1 MAISLIAQPVYFSP
15 AYNPLNFI
23 YDSTNKNQD
32 GFKYIFDIYESGTSN
47 LIQRYRVLPRYS
59 DGYGE
64 LDISK
69 RMQSLLS
76 YDFSQP
82 TEDATA
88 PNSFYKYD
96 LKIGEE
102 YVTYFSWTANLVAD
116 GSYTEITFT
125 ANHSFSVGDR
135 VVIAQADGGVANPD
149 LEGLFI
155 VTAVNALNKITVNS
169 LWSEVTDATIN
180 GEVRF
185 SDNRTTIV
193 TNLFAANNQYVYNA
207 AFDHLDWIGYSEAPY
222 ILSGTSDKFLTSRP
236 ANNFYITPNQEF
248 YFNLCTNS
256 VSTGRIYFQND
267 AGTTGYYAAN
277 ASGFVFQANVGSTA
291 VPSTF
296 TVGAAPIIT
305 ATTTYY
311 DVWYADNTGT
321 QLSAKYRFYIDNRC
335 TIEDYQIIFKDRLG
349 SFGSFAFQL
358 RAYERG
364 TVNRQTYNQKIQGA
378 VTSNVWSYT
387 SKEFGQ
393 KTYSVNAEKTLELN
407 TNWMTE
413 EMAQYFEELLTSD
426 VTFLK
431 TGSTVQPVII
441 LTSDFEVERQKNK
454 NLIKKTI
461 TIKYANQ
468 NQING

>member
-1 MAISLIAQPVYFSP
+1 M
-15 AYNPLNFI
+15 
-23 YDSTNKNQD
+23 
-32 GFKYIFDIYESGTSN
+32 
-47 LIQRYRVLPRYS
+47 
-59 DGYGE
+59 
-64 LDISK
+64 
-69 RMQSLLS
+69 
-76 YDFSQP
+76 
-82 TEDATA
+82 
-88 PNSFYKYD
+88 
-96 LKIGEE
+96 
-102 YVTYFSWTANLVAD
+102 
-116 GSYTEITFT
+116 
-125 ANHSFSVGDR
+125 
-135 VVIAQADGGVANPD
+135 
-149 LEGLFI
+149 
-155 VTAVNALNKITVNS
+155 
-169 LWSEVTDATIN
+169 
-180 GEVRF
+180 
-185 SDNRTTIV
+185 
-193 TNLFAANNQYVYNA
+193 
-207 AFDHLDWIGYSEAPY
+207 
-222 ILSGTSDKFLTSRP
+222 
-236 ANNFYITPNQEF
+236 
-248 YFNLCTNS
+248 CTNS
-256 VSTGRIYFQND
+256 VTTGRIYFQND
-267 AGTTGYYAAN
+267 AGTTGYYNAN

-311 DVWYADNTGT
+311 DVWYTDNTNT

-335 TIEDYQIIFKDRLG
+335 AIEDYQIIFKDRLG

-431 TGSTVQPVII
+431 TGSTVQPVVI
-441 LTSDFEVERQKNK
+441 LTSDFEVERQRNK